1 MARRQSPSL
10 PPPAGLRR
18 SDSATLEVTDDDVP
32 LVLSVAL
39 ADASVSEGAGA
50 AATTA
55 TVTRTD
61 PRGNLTVTLTS
72 DDVSEA
78 TLPAQVTFLDGESS
92 ATVDIAAVDDSAVD
106 GTQTV
111 TLSAAA
117 ADYAGDSAT
126 LEVTDD
132 DVPLVLSVAL
142 ADASIAEGAGAAAT
156 TATVTRTD
164 PRGNLTVTLTSD
176 DVSEA
181 TLPAQVTFLDGESSA
196 TVDIAAVDDSAVDG
210 TQTVTLSAAAAD
222 YAGDSAT
229 LEVTDDDVPLVLS
242 VALADASIYAEATGW
257 SLRMVA
263 TTATVTRTDPRTGNL
278 TVTLT
283 SDDVSEATLPAQ
295 VTFLDGWQ
303 SSATVDIASG

>member
-1 MARRQSPSL
+1 MERRQSRFL
-10 PPPAGLRR
+10 QPPAGLRR

-117 ADYAGDSAT
+117 SR
-126 LEVTDD
+126 
-132 DVPLVLSVAL
+132 
-142 ADASIAEGAGAAAT
+142 T
-156 TATVTRTD
+156 TPER
-164 PRGNLTVTLTSD
+164 
-176 DVSEA
+176 
-181 TLPAQVTFLDGESSA
+181 
-196 TVDIAAVDDSAVDG
+196 
-210 TQTVTLSAAAAD
+210 
-222 YAGDSAT
+222 
-229 LEVTDDDVPLVLS
+229 
-242 VALADASIYAEATGW
+242 
-257 SLRMVA
+257 
-263 TTATVTRTDPRTGNL
+263 
-278 TVTLT
+278 
-283 SDDVSEATLPAQ
+283 
-295 VTFLDGWQ
+295 
-303 SSATVDIASG
+303 